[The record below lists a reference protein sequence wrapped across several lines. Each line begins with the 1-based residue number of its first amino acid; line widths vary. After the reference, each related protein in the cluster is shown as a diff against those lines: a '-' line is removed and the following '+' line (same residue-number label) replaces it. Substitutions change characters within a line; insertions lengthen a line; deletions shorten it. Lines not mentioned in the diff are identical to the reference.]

1 MTDEPTKVH
10 DPVMVHEVIGFLG
23 GRGTVI
29 DMTVGAGGHAEA
41 LLDAG
46 VGRLVGVDRDP
57 TALSIAGERLGRF
70 GDRFVAIRI
79 FFSATSDNRFPSHL
93 SMPRLLRSAPQ
104 RIKDEWVRS

>member
-1 MTDEPTKVH
+1 MNHT
-10 DPVMVHEVIGFLG
+10 
-23 GRGTVI
+23 
-29 DMTVGAGGHAEA
+29 
-41 LLDAG
+41 
-46 VGRLVGVDRDP
+46 
-57 TALSIAGERLGRF
+57 